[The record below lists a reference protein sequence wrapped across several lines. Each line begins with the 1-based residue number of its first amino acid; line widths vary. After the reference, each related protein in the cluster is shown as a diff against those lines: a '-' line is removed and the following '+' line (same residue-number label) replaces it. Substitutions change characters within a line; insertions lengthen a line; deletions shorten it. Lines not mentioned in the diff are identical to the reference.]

1 MKRSSLRVSVQVKQT
16 LSSIINKATHA
27 VNDTFFTNYTT
38 KKQPPH
44 KHVRLTH
51 QVQKN
56 SYLLANVNHPTAA
69 QTSVQRVSVS
79 IEHRHSPS
87 KSHDFAHCSH
97 TRWMKTQSNKAWLT
111 CSVSSINGDFSR
123 VFNDYCNQLF
133 LRGVSWPA
141 DALHALHSGLQSQ

>member
-1 MKRSSLRVSVQVKQT
+1 MRVSVQVKRT

-27 VNDTFFTNYTT
+27 FLTVTVNDTFFTNDTT

-44 KHVRLTH
+44 KHLR
-51 QVQKN
+51 
-56 SYLLANVNHPTAA
+56 LLANVNHPTAS
-69 QTSVQRVSVS
+69 QTRVQRVSVS

-141 DALHALHSGLQSQ
+141 DALHSGLQSQ